1 MRNKILFTALCFIIV
16 NIIYS
21 QKYDKT
27 FLQNQ
32 NKQLKAE
39 IAELNNELAKSK
51 EESKTSILYVTQLN
65 KKIQTRTQLV
75 NNMTRE
81 KKFIEDDIYLKQLQ
95 INKLNRELG
104 ELRKDYGEVLVK
116 SYKNKSVQNKIL
128 FVLSAKDFSQTF
140 RRIKYLQLYTD
151 FQNKKSKEIAKKI
164 EIVQKV
170 RSQKEKSV
178 KDKTLLLTQQQ
189 NDIKKL
195 DEEKKEKDVI
205 VQQFK
210 KQQGNYLAQ
219 IKNKQ
224 AQAKKNEQ
232 LINKI
237 ITEELVA
244 LKKQQD
250 LERQR
255 LIEKQKADK
264 AQLAL
269 AEKLKK
275 EEAEQKR
282 KAEEARMK
290 VEQATISQKAQ
301 AEKLAKLE
309 EQKAKEAEAKRLAL
323 EKQQTNEV
331 RTTADLISDN
341 FEANKGR
348 LPWPVDNGSIIIPYG
363 VSRHP
368 IDANIQVDN
377 PGIDIACAQNSKAK
391 AVFDGVVVRIQEM
404 DGNSVIMVS
413 HGDYFSV
420 YNNLND
426 VYVKKGDKVKRGQPL
441 GHIFTDETGQTIIK
455 FMLYKGA
462 GKQNPTLW
470 LN

>member
-1 MRNKILFTALCFIIV
+1 MKSRITIIITSVFTFTIV
-16 NIIYS
+16 S
-21 QKYDKT
+21 AQKYDKT

-39 IAELNNELAKSK
+39 IAELNNALAKSK
-51 EESKTSILYVTQLN
+51 EESKTSILYVTNLN
-65 KKIQTRTQLV
+65 KKIQTRTKLV

-95 INKLNRELG
+95 INKLNRELK

-116 SYKNKSVQNKIL
+116 AYKNKSVQNKIL

-151 FQNKKSKEIAKKI
+151 FQNKKSKEISNKI
-164 EIVQKV
+164 TTVQKV
-170 RSQKEKSV
+170 RAQKEKSI
-178 KDKTLLLTQQQ
+178 KDKNILLAQQQ

-195 DEEKKEKDVI
+195 DEEKKETDII
-205 VQQFK
+205 VEKFK

-219 IKNKQ
+219 IKTKQ
-224 AQAKKNEQ
+224 AQTKKNEQ

-237 ITEELVA
+237 ITEELA
-244 LKKQQD
+244 AIKKQQE
-250 LERQR
+250 LEKKA
-255 LIEKQKADK
+255 LLEKQRADK

-269 AEKLKK
+269 AEKLKR
-275 EEAEQKR
+275 EEAEQKK
-282 KAEEARMK
+282 KAEQARLL
-290 VEQATISQKAQ
+290 
-301 AEKLAKLE
+301 AEKASLAEKAKAEQLANAE
-309 EQKAKEAEAKRLAL
+309 EQKAKDAKAKIVAL

-341 FEANKGR
+341 FEANRGR
-348 LPWPVDNGSIIIPYG
+348 LPWPVDNGNIIIPFG

-368 IDANIQVDN
+368 IDENVQVDN
-377 PGIDIACAQNSKAK
+377 PGVDIACAQNSKAK
-391 AVFDGVVVRIQEM
+391 AVFDGTVVRIQDIE
-404 DGNSVIMVS
+404 GNKVVMIS
-413 HGDYFSV
+413 HGDYFTV

-441 GHIFTDETGQTIIK
+441 GHIYTDDTGQTIIK
-455 FMLYKGA
+455 FMLYKGT